1 MRGAG
6 NDLPNPRLRLRFP
19 LSPLRRRL
27 DRRPRTRAASG
38 GNPPA
43 ADGLSDRPPSAVK
56 SGGVKMWMMLGLIC
70 SAVSCNWVPASVAKS
85 YDTRALCVEA
95 AVKAKRNT
103 AMYFELRCVRKE
115 E

>member
-1 MRGAG
+1 
-6 NDLPNPRLRLRFP
+6 
-19 LSPLRRRL
+19 
-27 DRRPRTRAASG
+27 
-38 GNPPA
+38 
-43 ADGLSDRPPSAVK
+43 
-56 SGGVKMWMMLGLIC
+56 MWMMLGLIC